1 MTERIGK
8 VLVDLTLYNG
18 TDAYSDGDVEEEM
31 LRIAKTAR
39 PEDFDRIVNEKKE
52 WPITY
57 HFSSIRRNVVD
68 WYPVDPSMRVLE
80 IGAGCG
86 AVTPSFTKRAASVD
100 AIELSKR
107 RSLINAYRNRDCGN
121 LTIKVGNFEDVERSL
136 TGTYDLVT
144 LIGVLEY
151 AGSFISG
158 EDPYTDMIKT
168 ALRRLSEGGR
178 LLIAIEN
185 RLGMKYWAGAAEDHT
200 GEFFAG
206 IEGYPKHGGVRTFSR
221 PELETLLRRAG
232 AKEYTFYYPYPDYKF
247 ANMIFSDRRL
257 PEPGELKNN
266 VNNLD
271 HYRMILF
278 DESNA
283 YDSLCASGSFPL
295 FSNSF
300 LIEVK

>member
-1 MTERIGK
+1 MTEKVGK

-31 LRIAKTAR
+31 LSIAKEAR
-39 PEDFDRIVNEKKE
+39 PEEYDRIVNEKRK

-68 WYPVDPSMRVLE
+68 WYPIDSTMRVLE

-86 AVTPSFTKRAASVD
+86 AVTASFAERAASVE

-107 RSLINAYRNRDCGN
+107 RSMINAYRNREYGN
-121 LTIKVGNFEDVERSL
+121 LTIRVGNFEDVERSL
-136 TGTYDLVT
+136 ADTYDLVT

-158 EDPYTDMIKT
+158 SDPYTEILKT
-168 ALRRLSEGGR
+168 ALGRLSPGGA

-200 GEFFAG
+200 GEFFSG
-206 IEGYPKHGGVRTFSR
+206 IEGYPHHSGVRTFSR
-221 PELETLLRRAG
+221 PEMEALLKKAG
-232 AKEYTFYYPYPDYKF
+232 ARSYTFYYPYPDYKF

-266 VNNLD
+266 INNLD

-283 YDSLCASGSFPL
+283 YDSLCDSAGFPL